1 MALYSPELDSATKIR
16 ALRAD
21 FEDDGQMSS
30 SNIQF
35 MFDYISALEIAL
47 EFSAGAGLTQA
58 ESDAADAADNSYSL
72 SGYVEEAILEK
83 DSTKGRHRAEG
94 V

>member
-1 MALYSPELDSATKIR
+1 MTAESPELDSAAKIR
-16 ALRAD
+16 LLQAD

-35 MFDYISALEIAL
+35 MFDYISALEVAL

-58 ESDAADAADNSYSL
+58 ESEIREASNDKYALAS
-72 SGYVEEAILEK
+72 YVEEAINEQ
-83 DSTKGRHRAEG
+83 DSQK
-94 V
+94 